1 MNTKTQTSESWTVDE
16 QATNELQTLH
26 LQVASLTAVN
36 TSKPSL
42 AELEVMSEFERARHA
57 SKTWA
62 MGQD

>member
-42 AELEVMSEFERARHA
+42 AELEVMSEFERARHT
-57 SKTWA
+57 SKTWT

>member
-16 QATNELQTLH
+16 QATNDLQTLH

-42 AELEVMSEFERARHA
+42 VELEAMSEFERARHT

>member
-42 AELEVMSEFERARHA
+42 AELEAMSEFERARHTN
-57 SKTWA
+57 KTWT